1 MCLMAYS
8 LLISLLLMQA
18 GIIDINT
25 TIDVSI
31 NFF

>member
-1 MCLMAYS
+1 MAYS

-25 TIDVSI
+25 ITDVSI
-31 NFF
+31 NFFSY